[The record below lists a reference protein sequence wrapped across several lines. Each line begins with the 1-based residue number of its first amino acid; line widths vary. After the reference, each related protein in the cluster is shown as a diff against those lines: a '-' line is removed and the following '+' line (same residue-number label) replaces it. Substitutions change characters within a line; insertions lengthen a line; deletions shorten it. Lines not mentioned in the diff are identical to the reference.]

1 MFLITNFESLLTK
14 VKPLLEARLR
24 ASDLSTWT
32 GAIRICYEADKRTL
46 VIQDGKISIAQNR
59 ALPAINLYV
68 SQTQLLKLLFGN
80 MSAEQLI
87 FSNGLQIHEVGL
99 LNTLFPAGELF
110 IWWLDR
116 I

>member
-1 MFLITNFESLLTK
+1 MFLITNLESLLTK
-14 VKPLLEARLR
+14 VKPLLETRLR
-24 ASDLSTWT
+24 DSDFSTWT
-32 GAIRICYEADKRTL
+32 GAIRVCYEADERTL
-46 VIQDGKISIAQNR
+46 VIQDGKIGIAQNR
-59 ALPAINLYV
+59 ASPAINLYV

-87 FSNGLQIHEVGL
+87 FSNGLKIREVGL
-99 LNTLFPAGELF
+99 LNALFPSGELF